1 MHGACRIGGDEFHE
15 YLFTLPVAGAAI
27 PVPAGQHSLHR
38 RRVIG
43 GGEKKIQEPRPRH
56 LGLFQKGTGQ
66 IQMLQERIRD
76 LTRGPA
82 ERPGADH
89 GGVDRIV
96 PMRAVTRNLHD
107 KGGHRFG
114 GQLPSGHGLPG
125 RAQNRF
131 PHLVFRDRYNVLH
144 ETAS

>member
-1 MHGACRIGGDEFHE
+1 
-15 YLFTLPVAGAAI
+15 
-27 PVPAGQHSLHR
+27 
-38 RRVIG
+38 
-43 GGEKKIQEPRPRH
+43 
-56 LGLFQKGTGQ
+56 
-66 IQMLQERIRD
+66 MLQERIRD

-96 PMRAVTRNLHD
+96 PMRAVTRDLHD
-107 KGGHRFG
+107 KGAHRFG
-114 GQLPSGHGLPG
+114 RQLLSGHGLPG